1 MPLLLTAILSA
12 SLALQAGAA
21 VQILPSGRFAGR
33 SGRPGAGMSWEL
45 SDGAGAAL
53 AAALNARHAEG
64 RAQFNF
70 DYDHQTMLVAST
82 GAKAPASGWASKF
95 EWRPGVGLF
104 AVDVQWTAAA
114 AEHIRAGEYRYIS
127 PVIVF
132 DEATGQVNDVLHA
145 SLTNFPDLMQ
155 MAPLD
160 DAVAALNA
168 LSNPPQ
174 EMPVNLLTQLLSAL
188 GLAAGTTEAQALAA
202 VAALK
207 TKADT
212 PPAKPAA
219 LSAAVA
225 TALGL
230 AGDVDE
236 ATALSAVATIKS
248 KATGLDATTMQTI
261 QTLQGQVATLTARI
275 TEGEVTALVDGAI
288 AEGKLLP
295 AQRDWALSLGKGNV
309 AQLSAYLA
317 TAPKVAAGLGATQS
331 GGAAPAGDNKP
342 AAPEGTQLAVLSA
355 MGLTAEQFA
364 AAAATA

>member
-1 MPLLLTAILSA
+1 MPRLLTAILSA

-21 VQILPSGRFAGR
+21 VQLLPSGKFAGR
-33 SGRPGAGMSWEL
+33 SGQPGPGMSWEL
-45 SDGAGAAL
+45 TDASGAAL
-53 AAALNARHAEG
+53 AAVLNARHAEG

-70 DYDHQTMLVAST
+70 DYDHQTMLVAKT

-127 PVIVF
+127 PVITF
-132 DEATGQVNDVLHA
+132 DEATGLVKDVWHA

-160 DAVAALNA
+160 EAVAALNA
-168 LSNPPQ
+168 LSNPTQ
-174 EMPVNLLTQLLSAL
+174 ENPVNLLTQLLSAL

-202 VAALK
+202 VTALK
-207 TKADT
+207 TKAET
-212 PPAKPAA
+212 PPGKPAA

-230 AGDVDE
+230 TGEADE
-236 ATALSAVATIKS
+236 AAALSAVAAIKS
-248 KATGLDATTMQTI
+248 KATGLDATTMTTI
-261 QTLQGQVATLTARI
+261 QTLQGQVATLTAKI
-275 TEGEVTALVDGAI
+275 NDGEVTTLVDGAI

-295 AQRDWALSLGKGNV
+295 AQRDWALQLGKTSV
-309 AQLSAYLA
+309 AQLSGYLA
-317 TAPKVAAGLGATQS
+317 TAPKVAAGLGATQT
-331 GGAAPAGDNKP
+331 GGNPPAADGKP
-342 AAPEGTQLAVLSA
+342 APDATQLAVLSA
-355 MGLTAEQFA
+355 MGLTPEQFA
-364 AAAATA
+364 AGA